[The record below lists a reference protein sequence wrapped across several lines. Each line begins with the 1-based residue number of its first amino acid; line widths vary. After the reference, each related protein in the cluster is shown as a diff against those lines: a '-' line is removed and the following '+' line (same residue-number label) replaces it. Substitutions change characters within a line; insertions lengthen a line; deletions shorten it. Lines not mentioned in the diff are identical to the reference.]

1 MRKGSD
7 VIGKP
12 VVVFDSGKQLCRVQD
27 LIFDQNQN
35 RLVALLL
42 EEKSLFSDA
51 KVLPIDA
58 IQSIGTDAV
67 ITQSEQDVIDVTSE
81 TKISTILNHNNV
93 MKGTQILTV
102 MGQNLGKMVDLY
114 FDEVS
119 GMIEGYEV
127 SGGIFAD
134 AYSGRSFVP
143 AVQTLRI
150 GEDYAF
156 VPAMVAD
163 LMEEQVGGI
172 KAVLQDTSGKVQEVA
187 QKAGEKLNEVPQ
199 IAEEKMH
206 AAGELTQDIA
216 QKAGDKFQ
224 ELAQR
229 SRQTSAHYTIE
240 QALGRRV
247 RATVQTRNGLIIA
260 APGQVVTEVVI
271 ARARNTNMELELLQS
286 VGLSPVDTAAD
297 AAKSKANSVLSQAQD
312 KLGSTSE
319 SLGSQ
324 FQASAYH
331 FFNWAKGTTGQLR
344 DQSTQMLEEQR
355 IKGALGHPVTRVIL
369 DKSDRVILN
378 TGELITHQAIAR
390 ARESDVLDMIL
401 GSVYTQTPEF
411 SQAELRAPESGQAS
425 LQATHGAEKIQPYT
439 PPKAFTVDYIH

>member
-7 VIGKP
+7 IIGKP
-12 VVVFDSGKQLCRVQD
+12 IVIFNSGKQLCRVQD

-35 RLVALLL
+35 RLVALLV
-42 EEKSLFSDA
+42 EEKSLFSGA
-51 KVLPIDA
+51 RVLPIDA

-67 ITQSEQDVIDVTSE
+67 ITQSEQDIVDVTSDA
-81 TKISTILNHNNV
+81 KIDAILQHNNI

-156 VPAMVAD
+156 VPAVIAE

-172 KAVLQDTSGKVQEVA
+172 KGVLQDTGDKVQEVA
-187 QKAGEKLNEVPQ
+187 QKAGDKLSEVPQ
-199 IAEEKMH
+199 IAEEKMQ
-206 AAGELTQDIA
+206 AAGELSQDIA

-229 SRQTSAHYTIE
+229 TRQASAHYTIE
-240 QALGRRV
+240 QSLGRRV
-247 RATVQTRNGLIIA
+247 KTTVQTRNGVIIA

-271 ARARNTNMELELLQS
+271 DRARNVNMELELLQS
-286 VGLSPVDTAAD
+286 VGLSPTDTAAD
-297 AAKSKANSVLSQAQD
+297 VAKSKANAVIHQAKD
-312 KLGSTSE
+312 RLGNTSE

-324 FQASAYH
+324 VQASTTQ
-331 FFNWAKGTTGQLR
+331 FLNWAKGTTGQLR
-344 DQSTQMLEEQR
+344 DQSAQLLEEQR

-369 DKSDRVILN
+369 DRFDRVILN
-378 TGELITHQAIAR
+378 TGELITHQAIAK

-411 SQAELRAPESGQAS
+411 SQSELRAPGPGQAA
-425 LQATHGAEKIQPYT
+425 LQETH
-439 PPKAFTVDYIH
+439 PKEIPAYASGTALKVDYSH